1 MFFNRF
7 CCVRIF
13 FWKIAHP
20 PSPSKKS
27 LSVPNAFLTL
37 YVFVW
42 TKTKQNNF
50 VHTTVFVVF
59 TLRSSSLENEYF
71 LMRFRP
77 SSCKTPVNVD
87 GSDSIWRFFNTV
99 FKSLR
104 FHLSTLL
111 ETARFQNDTFF
122 LKKTPFS
129 KNRFHKRFWSF
140 FKSVDDRRKRFKK
153 YAFSLCVYNENELVW
168 LTPKFM
174 YAIRDIGHKL
184 NSFSLRYTAINL
196 SSCEF
201 QRIRNAKT
209 IHVYSNS

>member
-1 MFFNRF
+1 MSRFMNRSRLGTRSHRGCWVGWGALGNFLGMKYFFSPLACAIMFFFFLSRTQDPDSSKHFILDVFQQILLCKN
-7 CCVRIF
+7 F
-13 FWKIAHP
+13 FWKIAHH

-50 VHTTVFVVF
+50 DHTSVFAVSI
-59 TLRSSSLENEYF
+59 LLSSSLENEYF

-87 GSDSIWRFFNTV
+87 GSDSIWRFFDTV

-111 ETARFQNDTFF
+111 ETARFQNDRFFFKKNSTFE
-122 LKKTPFS
+122 KPFS
-129 KNRFHKRFWSF
+129 
-140 FKSVDDRRKRFKK
+140 
-153 YAFSLCVYNENELVW
+153 
-168 LTPKFM
+168 
-174 YAIRDIGHKL
+174 
-184 NSFSLRYTAINL
+184 
-196 SSCEF
+196 
-201 QRIRNAKT
+201 
-209 IHVYSNS
+209 